1 MNGSYQITVLS
12 TSRAFSLLWGKK
24 LGQVTSNGIEQSVR
38 AFSCL
43 ILFCNFLLGCMC
55 DRHKR
60 NRDIS
65 NCLIPYIV
73 MTLVQNLWKVFLLKR
88 LRSPI
93 GLHDK
98 PQVWQ

>member
-43 ILFCNFLLGCMC
+43 IL
-55 DRHKR
+55 
-60 NRDIS
+60 
-65 NCLIPYIV
+65 
-73 MTLVQNLWKVFLLKR
+73 VQFFAWM
-88 LRSPI
+88 
-93 GLHDK
+93 H
-98 PQVWQ
+98 VWQAQKKQRYKQLSNTVYSYDPSAEPLEGISAQET